1 MLTRGEAKELQDKLI
16 IIYKF
21 ISHQKH
27 LKGLFGYRP
36 PMVSNLV
43 EKLLKTPGSDEI
55 LREAI
60 MELETI
66 INPEAQR
73 SDEFFYHII
82 NREDVEFIA
91 KKYGMKDSWDLK
103 RLKIEKILKRI

>member
-1 MLTRGEAKELQDKLI
+1 MLSREEAKELQDKLI

-43 EKLLKTPGSDEI
+43 EKLLKTSGSEKI
-55 LREAI
+55 LKEAI

-66 INPEAQR
+66 IKPDTQKSE
-73 SDEFFYHII
+73 ELFYHII

-91 KKYGMKDSWDLK
+91 KRYGMKDSWDLK
-103 RLKIEKILKRI
+103 RLKIEKILRKI